1 VKRKVARAVKRK
13 PPCRLFVFH
22 AREKPVALILRRGPA
37 RWYHLIAWRTDTD
50 TFEHGAWFRGPQGD
64 TWGGGGRFVGRREVA
79 ITGQCRHTHPDHPL
93 AGLKVK
99 EPPPGRMWS
108 MSFLSRDV
116 GSLDVEGAV
125 EGGQAAGAE
134 WSGRDLA
141 NNLIYTRAGCV
152 FRRRGTDDI
161 QLADFNNLTPDP
173 QPAPD
178 WARKALRRR

>member
-13 PPCRLFVFH
+13 PPCRLFVIH

-50 TFEHGAWFRGPQGD
+50 TFEHGAWFRGRIYEDRCDLSPDGELFLYFALQGSR
-64 TWGGGGRFVGRREVA
+64 WA
-79 ITGQCRHTHPDHPL
+79 TG
-93 AGLKVK
+93 
-99 EPPPGRMWS
+99 S